1 MGSAAGS
8 VALAALVVLAACQR
22 PPRAV
27 PDSESP
33 DARVVRAFLDAYG
46 RRDLEGMMRHL
57 SEDAV
62 FRGSNELLTKPRI
75 RAFFQSTFQKY
86 PRLRVEAG
94 PITET
99 RGTLQV
105 RVRVETDAAWSD
117 TWIFELRDH
126 RIRAY
131 GLASGRR

>member
-1 MGSAAGS
+1 MGSVAGS
-8 VALAALVVLAACQR
+8 AALAALVILAACQR
-22 PPRAV
+22 PPRAL
-27 PDSESP
+27 PDRESP

-57 SEDAV
+57 TEDAV
-62 FRGSNELLTKPRI
+62 FRGSDEALSKPRI
-75 RAFFQSTFQKY
+75 RAFFQSSFQRH
-86 PRLRVEAG
+86 PHLRVEAG
-94 PITET
+94 PITEV

-117 TWIFELRDH
+117 VWVFELRDH
-126 RIRAY
+126 RICAY